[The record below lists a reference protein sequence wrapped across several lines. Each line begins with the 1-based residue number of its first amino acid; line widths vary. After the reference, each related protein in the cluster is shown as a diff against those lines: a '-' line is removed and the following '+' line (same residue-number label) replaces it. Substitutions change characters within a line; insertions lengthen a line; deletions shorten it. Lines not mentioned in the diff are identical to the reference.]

1 MDKYFIEP
9 IGQDANQRVA
19 EYMATLDKENSVLM
33 KHEVYFGNNPT
44 VAHIYEVPERFI
56 KQFENSEHKLY
67 FYKQKGVDGRIQFW
81 KRKNIGKDDK
91 DDEREAL
98 VKKASALPAVE

>member
-1 MDKYFIEP
+1 MSKDKFFIEP

-19 EYMATLDKENSVLM
+19 EYMAELGATIKTSQL
-33 KHEVYFGNNPT
+33 VYFGKNPNR
-44 VAHIYEVPERFI
+44 AHIFEVPERFI

-81 KRKNIGKDDK
+81 KRKNISKDDK
-91 DDEREAL
+91 DDAREAL
-98 VKKASALPAVE
+98 VKKASELPAVE